1 MRDMNSSTELI
12 SKSRTILGDGTE
24 IVAAGIFGLQD
35 DPPIVSVAGV
45 AGAGVGDLLAADP
58 AVAAATGA
66 GAIHAARATVAAS
79 QGLTVRMLVALSDT
93 RIHILDW
100 MTGTGPTRVMLS
112 FERARTEV
120 RVKRFGL
127 SRRLMLRDTVSG
139 RTLALT
145 GTTAFFASES
155 KGDKSVLRL
164 LEPPH

>member
-1 MRDMNSSTELI
+1 MNSSTELI
-12 SKSRTILGDGTE
+12 SKSRTILGDDSE

-35 DPPIVSVAGV
+35 DPLTVSAAGV
-45 AGAGVGDLLAADP
+45 VGSGVGDLITNNP
-58 AVAAATGA
+58 VMAAAGGA
-66 GAIHAARATVAAS
+66 GAMHAARAGVAAS

-100 MTGTGPTRVMLS
+100 LTGAGPTRELFS
-112 FERARTEV
+112 FELTRTEV
-120 RVKRFGL
+120 RVKKFGL
-127 SRRLMLRDTVSG
+127 SRRLTLRDTVSG
-139 RTLALT
+139 RSLALT

>member
-1 MRDMNSSTELI
+1 MNSSTELI

-35 DPPIVSVAGV
+35 DPLAVSTAGV
-45 AGAGVGDLLAADP
+45 VGAGVGDLISDNP
-58 AVAAATGA
+58 VMAAATGA
-66 GAIHAARATVAAS
+66 GAMHAARATVAGS

-100 MTGTGPTRVMLS
+100 LTGAGPTRELLS
-112 FERARTEV
+112 FERTRTEV
-120 RVKRFGL
+120 RVKKFGL
-127 SRRLMLRDTVSG
+127 SRRLTLRDTVSG
-139 RTLALT
+139 QSLALT

-155 KGDKSVLRL
+155 RGDKSVLSL